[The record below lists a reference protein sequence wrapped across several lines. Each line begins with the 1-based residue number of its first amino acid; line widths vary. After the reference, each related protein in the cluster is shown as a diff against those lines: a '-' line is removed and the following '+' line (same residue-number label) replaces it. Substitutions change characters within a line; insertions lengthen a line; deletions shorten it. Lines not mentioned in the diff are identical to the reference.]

1 MAVSLFK
8 VREFLSKL
16 EELVGKLTYDN
27 DPVKAKKPA
36 LQKRADTLL
45 QDLLKRSHFEETVY
59 ISLLCHDFLAKFPE
73 YFFFPLFFFF
83 VVFFF

>member
-16 EELVGKLTYDN
+16 EELVGKLTYAN

-36 LQKRADTLL
+36 LQKNADRLL
-45 QDLLKRSHFEETVY
+45 QDLLKRSRFEETVY
-59 ISLLCHDFLAKFPE
+59 IPLLCCDFCAKFPD
-73 YFFFPLFFFF
+73 FFFF
-83 VVFFF
+83 LKFLCG